1 MNLLEFEGK
10 ALLREHGLT
19 VPRGRIISSA
29 EQLQDFHFPAV
40 LKSQVPVGGRGKSGG
55 IRTVNNIEEARTEF
69 DRIKS
74 LKIKGYLPTA
84 ILAEES
90 VDIRHELYVSFGID
104 RRRKAEMLIFSE
116 EGGMD
121 IEKADKKDIRLI
133 YINPVTGLQNYHL
146 NHIFLNTS
154 LQKHTN
160 DNLKNTLK
168 TLYKTFKENKLE
180 LLEIN
185 PLIVNSDGDIICLD
199 SKITADEVYCKRPPS
214 PVPSINSAESTF
226 EELTKA
232 LDINGVLLEGDIA
245 VVTSGAGLGLATID
259 EINYYEGKILAFV
272 DLGSSVYD
280 KQKMKKAI
288 RLIYDL
294 NPKIILFNFNFQV
307 ASCYTLAEAI
317 SESLCHVPVVVRA
330 KGKNQHEAKLIL
342 EEKGCFVT
350 DDFNTAV
357 QKTIGLQQER
367 R

>member
-10 ALLREHGLT
+10 ALLKEHGLT
-19 VPRGRIISSA
+19 VPMGKIISNA
-29 EQLQDFHFPAV
+29 EQLQDFRFPAV

-55 IRTVNNIEEARTEF
+55 IRTVNNIEEAKIEF
-69 DRIKS
+69 SQIKS
-74 LKIKGYLPTA
+74 LKIKGYLPTF

-90 VDIRHELYVSFGID
+90 VDIKHELYVSFGID
-104 RRRKAEMLIFSE
+104 RKRKSEILIFSE

-121 IEKADKKDIRLI
+121 IEKADKKHIKLI

-146 NHIFLNTS
+146 NHILLNTS

-160 DNLKNTLK
+160 ENLKNTLK
-168 TLYKTFKENKLE
+168 ILYETFKANKLE

-185 PLIVNSDGDIICLD
+185 PLIISCDNDIICLD
-199 SKITADEVYCKRPPS
+199 SKIIADEIFYKRSPSLVPP
-214 PVPSINSAESTF
+214 INSAENTF

-280 KQKMKKAI
+280 KEKMKKAI

-294 NPKIILFNFNFQV
+294 NPKVILFNFNFQV

-317 SESLCHVPVVVRA
+317 SESLSHVPVVVRA

-357 QKTIGLQQER
+357 QKTIQLQQKR